1 VRNFFLAENQLLF
14 RDSLARLIHA
24 AWTQDKRRKV
34 IESDLGY
41 CPELWRKL
49 ADIGALSAFLP
60 EAAGGMGGTGH
71 DLMVIMEAIGRAGL
85 PSPFL
90 ETAVIAASLLGDEGE
105 GLATNL
111 LVKIGSGEA
120 IVAVA
125 LHEPQARY
133 ALSDVRTRAERSDR
147 GFILT
152 GEKHAVAF
160 AQAADRIIV
169 PARTSGEDAGESGIT
184 LFLVDHRDPGVHL
197 ELVASFDGIK
207 TATLRLAAAELL
219 PERMIGEVDHGFAR
233 LRRAVDLAILAQ
245 AAEAIGAMNY
255 LLGSTLDYVKVRY
268 QFGAAIGSNQAVQHR
283 LVDMYTAVE
292 MASALVQSTFAGITA
307 PDDDI
312 DPAGLAKLKLMT
324 DRAARLVAQEAVQ
337 LHGGMGVSAETP
349 VSHYFK
355 RLTAIS
361 QSFADQFE
369 LHAIYRG
376 ALRSC

>member
-1 VRNFFLAENQLLF
+1 MRNFFLAESQLLF
-14 RDSLARLIHA
+14 RDSLARLIQA

-60 EAAGGMGGTGH
+60 EAVGGMGGTGH
-71 DLMVIMEAIGRAGL
+71 DLMVIMEAIGRASL

-90 ETAVIAASLLGDEGE
+90 ETAVIAASLLGEEGE
-105 GLATNL
+105 GLAAEL
-111 LVKIGSGEA
+111 LAKIGSGEA
-120 IVAVA
+120 IVSVA

-133 ALSDVRTRAERSDR
+133 ALSNVRTRAKRSDR

-152 GEKHAVAF
+152 GEKCAAAF
-160 AQAADRIIV
+160 ADAADQIIV
-169 PARTSGEDAGESGIT
+169 PARTSGEDAGEPGIT
-184 LFLVDHRDPGVHL
+184 LFLVDRRDPGVDF
-197 ELVASFDGIK
+197 EPAARFDGMK
-207 TATLRLAAAELL
+207 TATLRLAEVEIP
-219 PERMIGEVDHGFAR
+219 PERIIGEVDHGFAR
-233 LRRAVDLAILAQ
+233 LRCAVDLAILAQ
-245 AAEAIGAMNY
+245 AAEAVGAMNY
-255 LLGSTLDYVKVRY
+255 LLGSTLDYVKVRH

-292 MASALVQSTFAGITA
+292 MASALVQSAFAGITT
-307 PDDDI
+307 PKDEI
-312 DPAGLAKLKLMT
+312 DAVGLAKLKLVT

-349 VSHYFK
+349 VGHYFK